1 MAGVCWG
8 VSVGLGEGWSG
19 GCFTCCTLSPAAPR
33 QLSSVVDHS
42 PCACRKPQ
50 GEADTPPSLLLP
62 PPWVLEASLFPT
74 SACET
79 GSSS

>member
-8 VSVGLGEGWSG
+8 VSVGLGEGWSC
-19 GCFTCCTLSPAAPR
+19 GCFMCCTLSPAAPR

-50 GEADTPPSLLLP
+50 DEADTPLPSP
-62 PPWVLEASLFPT
+62 PT
-74 SACET
+74 SLGFGGISLPYKCV
-79 GSSS
+79 